1 MSSREN
7 DNIQLVRWAL
17 NALNAGDTTNV
28 SELSAL
34 HTLIL
39 SHRRIP
45 LDRNERA
52 PRVYRYRNEYS
63 KCLFRSTL

>member
-39 SHRRIP
+39 SHRWIP
-45 LDRNERA
+45 LDQ
-52 PRVYRYRNEYS
+52 
-63 KCLFRSTL
+63 K